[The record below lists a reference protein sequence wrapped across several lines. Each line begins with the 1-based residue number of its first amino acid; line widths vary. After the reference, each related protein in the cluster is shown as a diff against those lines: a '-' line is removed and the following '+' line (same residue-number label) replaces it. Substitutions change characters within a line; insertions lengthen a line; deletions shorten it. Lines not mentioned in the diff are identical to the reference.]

1 MIPEIP
7 KDLCEGEMPF
17 RRRHSGS
24 VGKLDKATTLSRWSL
39 WVQSPPE
46 LPFHFVGVDSS
57 TKDERLDLLH
67 PENSGPC
74 QGGFIAISEN
84 DLDILDN

>member
-57 TKDERLDLLH
+57 TEDERLDLLH